1 MTAQPA
7 VVVVSGHMVD
17 TPDRP
22 QPRFPPEELP
32 RVATEV
38 RHVLAGWSVGEGTTL
53 VTGGARGADIIA
65 AEEARAR
72 GASLRLVLALAPD
85 AFVARS
91 VAIAGTDWEQRFRAL
106 LPQADVEVVDGP
118 EDDELFARTN
128 QRMIE
133 VAREIDPR
141 PYAVIVWNGEEGDG
155 PGGTRDFVSQLG
167 HDLKDDSVAV
177 IDPTPRHAA
186 GRSAS
191 NER

>member
-17 TPDRP
+17 TPERP
-22 QPRFPPEELP
+22 QPRFPPEELA
-32 RVATEV
+32 RVAKEV
-38 RHVLAGWSVGEGTTL
+38 RHALAGWSVGEGTTL
-53 VTGGARGADIIA
+53 VSGGARGADIIA

-72 GASLRLVLALAPD
+72 GAALRLVLALDPD
-85 AFVARS
+85 EFVARS
-91 VAIAGTDWEQRFRAL
+91 VTIPGTDWEQRFRAL

-118 EDDELFARTN
+118 DDDDVFVRANR
-128 QRMIE
+128 RMIE

-141 PYAVIVWNGEEGDG
+141 PHAVIVWNGEEGDG

-167 HDLKDDSVAV
+167 HDLDDDSVAV

-186 GRSAS
+186 G
-191 NER
+191 